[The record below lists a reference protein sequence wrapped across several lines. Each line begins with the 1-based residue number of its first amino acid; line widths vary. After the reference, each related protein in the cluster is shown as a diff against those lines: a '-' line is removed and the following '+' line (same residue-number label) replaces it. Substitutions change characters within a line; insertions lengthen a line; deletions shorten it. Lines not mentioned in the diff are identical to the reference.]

1 MRVISPPECTD
12 TYESTDCMNETKTL
26 LKKVFEAIDS
36 KKGENVL
43 ILDISEISS
52 FADFFVICHGHN
64 VRQNQA
70 ISDEIRERLKKED
83 GIIPAHVEGYQTAEW
98 ILMDYLNCIVHI
110 FSPEAREFYKLERL
124 WNDGEQVEPRVVTA

>member
-1 MRVISPPECTD
+1 
-12 TYESTDCMNETKTL
+12 MNETKAL
-26 LKKVFEAIDS
+26 LKKVFEAIDA
-36 KKGENVL
+36 KKGERIL
-43 ILDISEISS
+43 ILDISKISS

-64 VRQNQA
+64 IRQNQA

-83 GIIPAHVEGYQTAEW
+83 GITPAHVEGYQSAEW

-124 WNDGEQVEPRVVTA
+124 WNDGEEVKPKVVTA